1 MVENL
6 PQKNGCHPSP
16 NLRQMP
22 IGIRLTRE
30 GWRAILTPSQDGEK
44 GRRCNSAANPSPCLG
59 AASPVS
65 AADTDCHCNFC
76 GKAASSYAHQPKDFA
91 PKCTTPADRRS
102 GFAVVVPPVR
112 NTILLINK
120 KGKQKMTQTKRF
132 RMLLLVF
139 AVLIAATVLC
149 TACEQAEPQVGTKTI
164 TVQIIVDGQDTVTK
178 SITTEAAYLRE
189 ALEEE
194 KLIAG
199 EESQYGLF
207 VKTVNGVTVDD
218 AKQQWWCFTK
228 GGADLFTG
236 VDTTPIADG
245 DAFDIT
251 LKTGY

>member
-1 MVENL
+1 MKQTNL
-6 PQKNGCHPSP
+6 
-16 NLRQMP
+16 
-22 IGIRLTRE
+22 
-30 GWRAILTPSQDGEK
+30 
-44 GRRCNSAANPSPCLG
+44 
-59 AASPVS
+59 
-65 AADTDCHCNFC
+65 
-76 GKAASSYAHQPKDFA
+76 
-91 PKCTTPADRRS
+91 
-102 GFAVVVPPVR
+102 
-112 NTILLINK
+112 
-120 KGKQKMTQTKRF
+120 F
-132 RMLLLVF
+132 RTLLLVF

-149 TACEQAEPQVGTKTI
+149 TACTQAEPQAGTKTI

-178 SITTEAAYLRE
+178 SITTDAAYLRE

-236 VDTTPIADG
+236 VDATPIADG
-245 DAFDIT
+245 DTFEIT

>member
-1 MVENL
+1 
-6 PQKNGCHPSP
+6 
-16 NLRQMP
+16 
-22 IGIRLTRE
+22 
-30 GWRAILTPSQDGEK
+30 
-44 GRRCNSAANPSPCLG
+44 
-59 AASPVS
+59 
-65 AADTDCHCNFC
+65 
-76 GKAASSYAHQPKDFA
+76 
-91 PKCTTPADRRS
+91 
-102 GFAVVVPPVR
+102 
-112 NTILLINK
+112 
-120 KGKQKMTQTKRF
+120 MTKTKHL

-149 TACEQAEPQVGTKTI
+149 TACEQAEPQAGTKTI

-178 SITTEAAYLRE
+178 SITTDAAYLRE

-207 VKTVNGVTVDD
+207 VKTVNGVTVDES
-218 AKQQWWCFTK
+218 KQQWWCFTK

-245 DAFDIT
+245 DTYEIT